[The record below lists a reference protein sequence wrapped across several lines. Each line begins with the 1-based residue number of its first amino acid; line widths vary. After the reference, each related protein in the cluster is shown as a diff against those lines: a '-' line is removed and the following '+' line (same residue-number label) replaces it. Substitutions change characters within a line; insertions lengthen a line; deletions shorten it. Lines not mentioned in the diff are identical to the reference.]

1 MTKNAKNN
9 IITTSVIG
17 LLIMKIF
24 GTSFYR
30 NNSSRM
36 VIPTDIGKKSVNFPK
51 EPVISNN
58 LNYLKSIVVPVS
70 DSFVYILK

>member
-1 MTKNAKNN
+1 
-9 IITTSVIG
+9 
-17 LLIMKIF
+17 MKIF

-36 VIPTDIGKKSVNFPK
+36 VIPTDIGKKSVNISK
-51 EPVISNN
+51 APVYSNN
-58 LNYLKSIVVPVS
+58 SNYLKSIVVPVS